1 MIAAGAAGHQLGRAQ
16 SKRHADEK
24 LDRRDAPRD
33 AASDAHGPPAASPGG
48 EILMLVYPRFTAL
61 DLVGPQHVF
70 SLLGPTYKTRLV
82 WKSTDVVVSDTGVP
96 VRPTQTLADA
106 TDAPAV
112 VFVPGG
118 TDGTLAV
125 MEDPEVLDFLAS
137 RSAGARYVTSVCTGS
152 LVLAAAG
159 LLRGRRATTHWLAL
173 ESLRAFGVEPVA
185 ERVVVDG
192 NYVTGAGVTA
202 GIDFALTLAKALTD
216 ETYAKGVQLMM
227 EYDPQPPF
235 RSGRPDSADPDTVAM
250 LEAMVIGF
258 NRDVAAVAGRQT
270 AVQYRLHYG
279 RHPCVGGGL
288 RSEDHRHA
296 NPLLDHRCPVTAGR
310 DRGLAGEAHGPKTQV
325 IRAVARSDQA
335 AATAAV
341 T

>member
-1 MIAAGAAGHQLGRAQ
+1 MNRRDVAKAVAGMIAAGAAGHQLGRAQ

-82 WKSTDVVVSDTGVP
+82 WKSTDVLVSDTGVP

-270 AVQYRLHYG
+270 AV
-279 RHPCVGGGL
+279 
-288 RSEDHRHA
+288 
-296 NPLLDHRCPVTAGR
+296 
-310 DRGLAGEAHGPKTQV
+310 RGDEFPP
-325 IRAVARSDQA
+325 R
-335 AATAAV
+335 
-341 T
+341 